1 MAFRTPTPRKST
13 DLQLGQCADAIILL
27 LDSSVL
33 DAGLC
38 RGPRARGGSIPGR
51 SRRAVHLGTLP
62 GTLGRATRIAGS
74 LDLFR
79 SPQVG
84 LGSLYVFF
92 RARNLTLMPL
102 Q

>member
-33 DAGLC
+33 NARLG
-38 RGPRARGGSIPGR
+38 RGPRARGSSIPGR
-51 SRRAVHLGTLP
+51 SRRAVHIGTLA
-62 GTLGRATRIAGS
+62 GALGRATCFASR

-84 LGSLYVFF
+84 LRSLYVFF
-92 RARNLTLMPL
+92 RPRNLTLMPL